1 MFDEDVA
8 ALYGPEGK
16 HNTGRAGC
24 WHGSE
29 AGSVPLGGRRVPV
42 TRPRA
47 RAANGSGELH
57 LSSYDLFSSAKVLGR
72 LAMEKMLAGLSSRRT
87 GPVTVRPA
95 RTAGPSHPVPRPGK
109 EAALA
114 QSEPVPPRA
123 HRAAPPPA
131 GNMRTRHYCRK
142 PAQHDQ

>member
-1 MFDEDVA
+1 VA

-29 AGSVPLGGRRVPV
+29 AGSVTLGGRRVPV
-42 TRPRA
+42 TRPRV

-95 RTAGPSHPVPRPGK
+95 RTAGPATPTPDPERRPPWRSRSRCRPEHIGQHRHPPGTC
-109 EAALA
+109 
-114 QSEPVPPRA
+114 EPDITVENR
-123 HRAAPPPA
+123 R
-131 GNMRTRHYCRK
+131 NTISN
-142 PAQHDQ
+142 